1 MTEPRFYIR
10 HGKLRCNLP
19 WDGVTGGRFAVERM
33 FNAVE
38 AEFCSRVALKTVNQ
52 CFRWPYVLAVPPL
65 EVGTKARIDR
75 LYALVS
81 SVADVIPSKGVFPL
95 RDPDGVP
102 IEPVSLEAELIPAP
116 KYPGMKP
123 GGLAERAWNA
133 VPNMSSKVV
142 W

>member
-1 MTEPRFYIR
+1 MAEPQFYLK
-10 HGKLRCNLP
+10 HGKLRCSEP
-19 WDGVTGGRFAVERM
+19 WETITGGRFAAERM
-33 FNAVE
+33 FSVIMS
-38 AEFCSRVALKTVNQ
+38 EFGPRVALKAVNQ
-52 CFRWPYVLAVPPL
+52 CFRWPYILAVPPL
-65 EVGTKARIDR
+65 EVGTKARTDR

-95 RDPDGVP
+95 RDADGVP
-102 IEPVSLEAELIPAP
+102 IEPVSLEGELIPAP

-133 VPNMSSKVV
+133 APNMSSKVV